1 MIFILMMNVIQ
12 TVERLWDEDRSPL
25 VSEKVESGK
34 KGEKENLTLDEKI
47 AKFIREV
54 ELIDSPPHKGRF
66 GVEGD
71 EPSFSQFGV

>member
-34 KGEKENLTLDEKI
+34 RGKKKT
-47 AKFIREV
+47 
-54 ELIDSPPHKGRF
+54 
-66 GVEGD
+66 
-71 EPSFSQFGV
+71 